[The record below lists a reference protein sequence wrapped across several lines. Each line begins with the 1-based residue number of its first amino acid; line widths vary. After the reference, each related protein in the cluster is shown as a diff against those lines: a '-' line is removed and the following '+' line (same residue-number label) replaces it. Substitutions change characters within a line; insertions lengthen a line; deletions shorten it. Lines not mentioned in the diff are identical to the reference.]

1 MEERVKSDLSKFN
14 PSEFDRGASSLK
26 FFLWHW
32 VNIIFFIS
40 PFCPS
45 SAIRCFL
52 LRLFGARI
60 GKGVIISK
68 PGVNIKFPWRLTIG
82 NHVWIGENA
91 WIYNLDQVTIGNHVN
106 IAQGAMILT
115 GNHNYKSSKFETIF
129 GPVTI
134 EDGVFIGAKAIV
146 CPNVTCYSHSILA
159 AGSVATTALKAYGIY
174 QGNPA
179 EYKKERVIQE

>member
-1 MEERVKSDLSKFN
+1 MTQKLRTDLSKFN
-14 PSEFDRGASSLK
+14 PKAFDRGASSLK

-32 VNIIFFIS
+32 VNIIFFVS

-52 LRLFGARI
+52 LRLFGARV

-68 PGVNIKFPWRLTIG
+68 PGVNVKFPWRLSIG

-91 WIYNLDQVTIGNHVN
+91 WIYNLDKVVIGNNVN

-115 GNHNYKSSKFETIF
+115 GNHNYKSTVFETIY

-134 EDGVFIGAKAIV
+134 EDGVFIGAKSIV
-146 CPNVTCYSHSILA
+146 CPNVVCKTESILA
-159 AGSVATTALKAYGIY
+159 AGSVATSNLDAYGIY

-179 EYKKERVIQE
+179 VFKKERVING